1 MRNFWK
7 ALMVRFEIIGYSRAA
22 SYMAMNGM
30 YDEAKQL
37 MMEVGKLKAN

>member
-1 MRNFWK
+1 MSKIWNS
-7 ALMVRFEIIGYSRAA
+7 LMVRFEIIGYSRAA
-22 SYMAMNGM
+22 SYMAMHGM